1 MIAPAQTE
9 TIAAARTLVQWA
21 RTYQARW
28 RPDATASSL
37 AACDPV
43 GSDYVPVDSAERGRP
58 DDPDASDGSDF
69 LDGLGTRYST
79 LESHLDPVENDFG
92 PPVATPP
99 KFTDAGRKDFEEPD
113 LVEPPMPQPA
123 AAPPEPAPPVPAPHQ
138 AAPPPDPVPAVAIQ
152 PPAPAPVAPNAAV
165 SPKAKRRSVWVWAG
179 AGAAAAVV
187 MLAVAAPFLLK
198 PKVAPAPPEP
208 TTGLM
213 SLESIPDGA
222 TAFIDGVE
230 AGQTPL
236 VKEVPVGSHVVEFRR
251 GKNARTLQL
260 AVVGGTKVTGLMDW
274 NKKPTGR
281 LVVKSSASD
290 TAVLVDRKKRGTAPL
305 TLDDLPVGKHT
316 VTLQS
321 SLGSVSRTVTIAE
334 GKTVTVSEDLA
345 PGLLK
350 VTAPAR
356 VKVFEGSDVIPLN
369 DKRQALLP
377 SGTHTLRFV
386 DDVTGAS
393 ERRTVT
399 IEPNEITEV
408 SVAPNVAASA
418 PETPSPAEAVTGERP

>member
-1 MIAPAQTE
+1 MHTSPAQTE

-28 RPDATASSL
+28 RPDAQAGRL
-37 AACDPV
+37 ADCESV
-43 GSDYVPVDSAERGRP
+43 GEV
-58 DDPDASDGSDF
+58 
-69 LDGLGTRYST
+69 
-79 LESHLDPVENDFG
+79 HLDPVENDFG

-99 KFTDAGRKDFEEPD
+99 QFSDAGRRDFEEPD
-113 LVEPPMPQPA
+113 PVEPPMPQSA
-123 AAPPEPAPPVPAPHQ
+123 AAQPGPGPHPTAPLPE
-138 AAPPPDPVPAVAIQ
+138 PVPAVAAE
-152 PPAPAPVAPNAAV
+152 PPASAFVARNAAV
-165 SPKAKRRSVWVWAG
+165 SSKARRRSLWVWAG

-187 MLAVAAPFLLK
+187 MLAVAAPLLLK
-198 PKVAPAPPEP
+198 PKIAAAPPAP

-213 SLESIPDGA
+213 SLESTPAGA

-260 AVVGGTKVTGLMDW
+260 TVVGGTKVTGLVDW
-274 NKKPTGR
+274 NKTPTGR
-281 LVVKSSASD
+281 LVIKASASD

-321 SLGSVSRTVTIAE
+321 SLGSISRTVTIAE
-334 GKTVTVSEDLA
+334 GKTVTVSEELA
-345 PGLLK
+345 PGVLK
-350 VTAPAR
+350 VTAPTGVR
-356 VKVFEGSDVIPLN
+356 VFEGRDIIPLN
-369 DKRQALLP
+369 DQRQALLP

-386 DDVTGAS
+386 DGVTGAS

-408 SVAPNVAASA
+408 SVAPTVTASA
-418 PETPSPAEAVTGERP
+418 PDTPAPVEAGTDGRP